1 MVRIHNEVV
10 QRLERMPSSQEYSAA
25 KEKKKKKKPDF
36 FRPTQ
41 R

>member
-25 KEKKKKKKPDF
+25 KEKKKKKPDF